1 MDQPRTEPQ
10 QDPGLQRRI
19 WAVRVVAGLCGAGLL
34 ALLAPLSWSALSGGV
49 GLLALGA
56 LGVLGV
62 GLFQT
67 LPLLGQT
74 LENRLLAARKA
85 EARANPIEQ
94 LQNFLLQKRR
104 QVNDFKGAVVAIA
117 TQIASMAD
125 MIDERKRKKPG
136 YDASRQ
142 EGALRAMQDAHKVL
156 VRKYQRAEA
165 ALEELADVIEDR
177 KFEYKF
183 GQAGKIAIQTMNATS
198 GQDLID
204 QMLADEAFDSVRDNF
219 HHVFADLELEAAKLS
234 SAKQLAFD
242 DGMHIDLSSIHLVT
256 PEQARS

>member
-1 MDQPRTEPQ
+1 MDQPRTNLQ
-10 QDPGLQRRI
+10 QDAGLQARVWVVRGVTALG
-19 WAVRVVAGLCGAGLL
+19 AVALL
-34 ALLAPLSWSALSGGV
+34 ALLAPVIWGAVSGGL

-62 GLFQT
+62 GLFQA
-67 LPLLGQT
+67 LPLLGQA

-94 LQNFLLQKRR
+94 LQHFLLQKRR
-104 QVNDFKGAVVAIA
+104 QVNEFKAAVVAIA
-117 TQIASMAD
+117 TQIAGMAD
-125 MIDERKRKKPG
+125 MIAERKRTKPH

-142 EGALRAMQDAHKVL
+142 EGALHAMQEAHRAL

-165 ALEELADVIEDR
+165 ALEELRDVIEDR
-177 KFEYKF
+177 QFEYKF
-183 GQAGKIAIQTMNATS
+183 GQAGKIAIDSMHATG

-219 HHVFADLELEAAKLS
+219 HHVFAELELEAARLS
-234 SAKQLAFD
+234 TAKQLAFEE
-242 DGMHIDLSSIHLVT
+242 GMNIDLSSINLAT
-256 PEQARS
+256 PAHMGS